1 MAIAPP
7 FRLASSG
14 ARGVTLDALLAAGP
28 AVLVFA
34 ESDCPTCALAL
45 RELARADAPVRPV
58 FQDPPAVATRAARRL
73 GVPGDVLFDEAPYD
87 VSRAYDVQTVPTT
100 VLVGGD
106 GVETARVVGWDRAAL
121 DALLRRAADLGAPA
135 AGRLDP
141 ATPATKPGCASRS
154 TYDAPPPVGDELEEM
169 FERGY
174 SDGLPVVPPTPE
186 RVAAM
191 LGRADPDE
199 VLGLVPPAL
208 GEATL
213 ERVAACA
220 VLAGCKPSYF
230 GVVVAAVEAALDPA
244 FNLNALAVTTS
255 PPGQILVVNG
265 PIRRELGMQTGMGAL
280 GPGFRPNLTIGRA
293 LRLVVHLTGGGA
305 PGTLDRSTLGHPGK
319 LATCVAEDEEGSP
332 WEPLHVERGFD
343 REQSTVTVVGGDAP
357 LSISDHRS
365 RTPEELAACLGWAGA
380 ATWSPNWWLMDATS
394 LYVICPE
401 HAALFRAAGWSKER
415 VRQAIVDAPRRTAA
429 ELRAFGETPPEVHAA
444 AADATFGKWAR
455 PENVQLVCAGGEAGR
470 FSAVFGPAFG
480 FDSALTT
487 REVRRWTT

>member
-14 ARGVTLDALLAAGP
+14 ARGVALESLLAAGP
-28 AVLVFA
+28 AVLLFA

-45 RELARADAPVRPV
+45 RELARAGAPVQPV
-58 FQDPPAVATRAARRL
+58 FQDPPAVATRVARRL
-73 GVPGDVLFDEAPYD
+73 GVRGEVLFDEAPYD

-100 VLVGGD
+100 VLVGRD

-121 DALLRRAADLGAPA
+121 EALLARAAALGAPA
-135 AGRLDP
+135 TPPLDP

-154 TYDAPPPVGDELEEM
+154 TYDAPPPLDDELEEM
-169 FERGY
+169 FERGF
-174 SDGLPVVPPTPE
+174 SDGLPVVPPTPA
-186 RVAAM
+186 RVEAM

-244 FNLNALAVTTS
+244 FNVNALAVTTS
-255 PPGQILVVNG
+255 PPGQIVIVNG

-319 LATCVAEDEEGSP
+319 IATCIAEDEEGSP
-332 WEPLHVERGFD
+332 WQPLHVERGFD
-343 REQSTVTVVGGDAP
+343 PGASTVTVVGGDAP

-365 RTPEELAACLGWAGA
+365 RTPEALAACLGFAGA
-380 ATWSPNWWLMDATS
+380 ATWSPNWWPMDATS

-401 HAALFRAAGWSKER
+401 HAALFREAGWSKAR
-415 VRQAIVDAPRRTAA
+415 VREAIAAAPRRTAA
-429 ELRAFGETPPEVHAA
+429 DLRSFGETPPEVHAA
-444 AADATFGKWAR
+444 APDAVFGKWAR
-455 PENVQLVCAGGEAGR
+455 TDDVQLVCAGGEAGR
-470 FSAVFGPAFG
+470 FSAVFGPALG
-480 FDSALTT
+480 FDSAMTT